1 MRFPEAL
8 CVRDALLGSGR
19 SCFLVAIC
27 VGNAFGS
34 VETVAGQVLL
44 GGGRSLL
51 VAKGVFW
58 WREVFFLVAGG
69 VFWWRK
75 VFFGGVRS
83 LLVAGESFGSRK
95 SCFLVAI
102 CVGSYGSVGRVAKR
116 DVLVAE
122 EALFGGD
129 MRRMGGNTRRGRM
142 CGICR
147 RLRVPGN
154 LWRACVESVGDA
166 LFGGNMRR
174 FLWIHTKGGK
184 GGNTRRVHNALV
196 AEEALF
202 GGNMRRNGGR
212 MRRFLWIRT
221 KGGKGGGNTRG
232 APHGIQVT
240 CL

>member
-1 MRFPEAL
+1 MRRKR
-8 CVRDALLGSGR
+8 VRIR
-19 SCFLVAIC
+19 R
-27 VGNAFGS
+27 N
-34 VETVAGQVLL
+34 
-44 GGGRSLL
+44 GGGTS
-51 VAKGVFW
+51 ASW
-58 WREVFFLVAGG
+58 WREVFFWWREESFGGERCLLVAGGIFLVAGG

-95 SCFLVAI
+95 SCFLVAICVGMVAICVGMVAI

-174 FLWIHTKGGK
+174 FLWIRTKGGK

-202 GGNMRRNGGR
+202 GGNMRGVRSR
-212 MRRFLWIRT
+212 SIIFD
-221 KGGKGGGNTRG
+221 
-232 APHGIQVT
+232 A
-240 CL
+240 C